1 MADKLE
7 SDIQRMKKEIEQLI
21 SRKLPVVAG
30 KYAKQHFQDNF
41 RQGGYINGGLH
52 PWPPAKRLS
61 SGESG
66 ADSQYKTLMSSRN
79 HLFSSI
85 NYTPGIAKV
94 TIFNDVVYAAIHN
107 EGGTV
112 HPKITPKMRRFAW
125 AKYYELKG
133 KQKGARKPRKGQ
145 KNGTSQS
152 AGNLPDSGEAEKWK
166 RLALTKKETL
176 TINIPQRQFM
186 GQSAELDAKISA
198 YVEKEVLRIINS

>member
-41 RQGGYINGGLH
+41 RQGGFVNGGLH

-125 AKYYELKG
+125 ANYYELKG
-133 KQKGARKPRKGQ
+133 RQKGAQKPRKGTQ
-145 KNGTSQS
+145 NRTSQS
-152 AGNLPDSGEAEKWK
+152 AGNQPDSGEAEKWK

-186 GQSAELDAKISA
+186 GQSTELDAKISA

>member
-41 RQGGYINGGLH
+41 RQGGFVNGGLH

-125 AKYYELKG
+125 AKYYELNG
-133 KQKGARKPRKGQ
+133 KQKGAQKPRKGQ

-152 AGNLPDSGEAEKWK
+152 AGNHPDSGEAEKWK

>member
-7 SDIQRMKKEIEQLI
+7 SDIQRMKKEIEQFI

-41 RQGGYINGGLH
+41 RQGGFVNGGLH

-125 AKYYELKG
+125 AKYYELKD
-133 KQKGARKPRKGQ
+133 KQKGAQKPRKGQ

-152 AGNLPDSGEAEKWK
+152 AGDHPDSGEAEKWK

>member
-1 MADKLE
+1 MDKLE
-7 SDIQRMKKEIEQLI
+7 SDIQRMKKEIETLI
-21 SRKLPVVAG
+21 ARKLPVAAG

-41 RQGGYINGGLH
+41 RQGGFVNGGLH
-52 PWPPAKRLS
+52 PW
-61 SGESG
+61 
-66 ADSQYKTLMSSRN
+66 TLMSSRN

-94 TIFNDVVYAAIHN
+94 TIFNDVVYAAVHN
-107 EGGTV
+107 EGGIV

-133 KQKGARKPRKGQ
+133 EAKGAKKPRKGQ
-145 KNGTSQS
+145 KNGIMKPV
-152 AGNLPDSGEAEKWK
+152 GNQPDSREAEKWK

-176 TINIPQRQFM
+176 TINIPRRQFM
-186 GQSAELDAKISA
+186 GQSAELDARISS

>member
-1 MADKLE
+1 MDRLE
-7 SDIQRMKKEIEQLI
+7 SDIQRMKKEIETLI
-21 SRKLPVVAG
+21 ARKLPVAAG

-41 RQGGYINGGLH
+41 RQGGFVNGGLH

-125 AKYYELKG
+125 AKYHELKG
-133 KQKGARKPRKGQ
+133 RQKGTQKPRKGP

-152 AGNLPDSGEAEKWK
+152 AGKQPDSGEAEKWK

>member
-7 SDIQRMKKEIEQLI
+7 SDIRRMKKEIEQLI

-30 KYAKQHFQDNF
+30 KYAKQQFQDNF
-41 RQGGYINGGLH
+41 RQGGFVNRGLH
-52 PWPPAKRLS
+52 PWPQAKRLS
-61 SGESG
+61 SGEAG

-94 TIFNDVVYAAIHN
+94 TIFNDVAYAAIHN

-133 KQKGARKPRKGQ
+133 KQKGAQKPRKGQ
-145 KNGTSQS
+145 KNGTTKSV
-152 AGNLPDSGEAEKWK
+152 GNQTDSGEAEKWK

-176 TINIPQRQFM
+176 TINIPRRQFM
-186 GQSAELDAKISA
+186 GQSAELDARISA

>member
-1 MADKLE
+1 MMDKLE
-7 SDIQRMKKEIEQLI
+7 SDIQRMKKEIETLI
-21 SRKLPVVAG
+21 ARKLPVAAG
-30 KYAKQHFQDNF
+30 KYVKQHFQDNF
-41 RQGGYINGGLH
+41 RQGGFVNGGLH
-52 PWPPAKRLS
+52 PWPQAKRLS
-61 SGESG
+61 SGGTG

-94 TIFNDVVYAAIHN
+94 TSFNDVIYAAIHN
-107 EGGTV
+107 EGGTI

-133 KQKGARKPRKGQ
+133 GAKGAQKPRKGQ
-145 KNGTSQS
+145 KNGVTKSV
-152 AGNLPDSGEAEKWK
+152 GNQPDSGGAEKWK

-176 TINIPQRQFM
+176 TINIPRRQFM
-186 GQSAELDAKISA
+186 GQSAELDARISA

>member
-1 MADKLE
+1 
-7 SDIQRMKKEIEQLI
+7 
-21 SRKLPVVAG
+21 
-30 KYAKQHFQDNF
+30 
-41 RQGGYINGGLH
+41 
-52 PWPPAKRLS
+52 
-61 SGESG
+61 
-66 ADSQYKTLMSSRN
+66 MSSRN

-133 KQKGARKPRKGQ
+133 KQKGAQKPRKGS

-152 AGNLPDSGEAEKWK
+152 AGKQPDSGEAEKWK

>member
-1 MADKLE
+1 MDKLE
-7 SDIQRMKKEIEQLI
+7 SDIQRMKKEIETLI
-21 SRKLPVVAG
+21 ARKLPVAAG

-41 RQGGYINGGLH
+41 RQGGFVNGGLH
-52 PWPPAKRLS
+52 PWPQAKRLS
-61 SGESG
+61 SGGTG

-94 TIFNDVVYAAIHN
+94 TIFNDVVYAAVHN
-107 EGGTV
+107 EGGII

-133 KQKGARKPRKGQ
+133 GAKGAQKPRKGQ
-145 KNGTSQS
+145 KNGVTKSV
-152 AGNLPDSGEAEKWK
+152 GNQPDSGEAEKWK

-176 TINIPQRQFM
+176 TINIPRRQFM
-186 GQSAELDAKISA
+186 GQSTELDARISA

>member
-41 RQGGYINGGLH
+41 RQGGFVNGGLH

-94 TIFNDVVYAAIHN
+94 TIFNDVVYASIHN

-125 AKYYELKG
+125 AKYYELTG
-133 KQKGARKPRKGQ
+133 KQKGSQKPRKGQ
-145 KNGTSQS
+145 KNRSLQS
-152 AGNLPDSGEAEKWK
+152 ASNQSDSGEAEKWK

-186 GQSAELDAKISA
+186 GQSTELDAKISA

>member
-7 SDIQRMKKEIEQLI
+7 SDIQRMKKEIEQFI

-41 RQGGYINGGLH
+41 RQGGFVNGGLH

-125 AKYYELKG
+125 AKYYELKD
-133 KQKGARKPRKGQ
+133 KQKGAQKPRKGQ

-152 AGNLPDSGEAEKWK
+152 AGDHPDSGEAEKWK
-166 RLALTKKETL
+166 RLALTKKEAL

>member
-41 RQGGYINGGLH
+41 RQGGFVNGGLH

-133 KQKGARKPRKGQ
+133 RQKGTQTR
-145 KNGTSQS
+145 TSQS
-152 AGNLPDSGEAEKWK
+152 AGNQPDSGEAEKWK

-186 GQSAELDAKISA
+186 GQSTELDAKISA

>member
-41 RQGGYINGGLH
+41 RQGGFVNGGLH

-133 KQKGARKPRKGQ
+133 KQKGAQKPQKGP

-152 AGNLPDSGEAEKWK
+152 AGKQPDSGGGRK
-166 RLALTKKETL
+166 
-176 TINIPQRQFM
+176 
-186 GQSAELDAKISA
+186 
-198 YVEKEVLRIINS
+198 VEKTGIDKERDIDHQHPPEAVHGAERRT

>member
-1 MADKLE
+1 
-7 SDIQRMKKEIEQLI
+7 MKNENERLI

-41 RQGGYINGGLH
+41 RQGGFVNGGLH

-125 AKYYELKG
+125 AKYYDKKAPRSHEKAKRTGHRNQLATIRTPKRP
-133 KQKGARKPRKGQ
+133 KSRK
-145 KNGTSQS
+145 
-152 AGNLPDSGEAEKWK
+152 DWH
-166 RLALTKKETL
+166 
-176 TINIPQRQFM
+176 
-186 GQSAELDAKISA
+186 
-198 YVEKEVLRIINS
+198 

>member
-1 MADKLE
+1 MDKLE
-7 SDIQRMKKEIEQLI
+7 SDIQRMKKEIETLI
-21 SRKLPVVAG
+21 ARKLPVAAG

-41 RQGGYINGGLH
+41 RQGGFVNGGLH
-52 PWPPAKRLS
+52 PWPQAKRLS
-61 SGESG
+61 SGGTG

-107 EGGTV
+107 EGGTI
-112 HPKITPKMRRFAW
+112 HPKITPKMRRCAW

-133 KQKGARKPRKGQ
+133 GAKGAQKPRKGQ
-145 KNGTSQS
+145 KNGVTKSV
-152 AGNLPDSGEAEKWK
+152 GNQPDSGEAEKWK

-176 TINIPQRQFM
+176 TINIPRRQFM
-186 GQSAELDAKISA
+186 GQSTELDARISA

>member
-1 MADKLE
+1 MDRLE
-7 SDIQRMKKEIEQLI
+7 SDMQRMKKEIETLI
-21 SRKLPVVAG
+21 SRKLPVAAG

-41 RQGGYINGGLH
+41 RQGGFVNGGLH
-52 PWPPAKRLS
+52 PWPQAKRLS

-85 NYTPGIAKV
+85 NYTPGVAKV
-94 TIFNDVVYAAIHN
+94 TIFNDVVYAAVHN

-125 AKYYELKG
+125 AKYYELKS
-133 KQKGARKPRKGQ
+133 KTNGAQKPRKGR
-145 KNGTSQS
+145 KNGVSPS
-152 AGNLPDSGEAEKWK
+152 ASGQPNDGEAERWK

-176 TINIPQRQFM
+176 TINIPQRRFM
-186 GQSAELDAKISA
+186 GQSAELDAKISE
-198 YVEKEVLRIINS
+198 YVEKEILRIINL

>member
-7 SDIQRMKKEIEQLI
+7 SGIQRMKKEIEQLI

-41 RQGGYINGGLH
+41 RQGGFVNGGLH

-61 SGESG
+61 SGEPG

-133 KQKGARKPRKGQ
+133 KQKRHTEATERPKERDIAISWQTAGLRRGRK
-145 KNGTSQS
+145 
-152 AGNLPDSGEAEKWK
+152 
-166 RLALTKKETL
+166 
-176 TINIPQRQFM
+176 
-186 GQSAELDAKISA
+186 
-198 YVEKEVLRIINS
+198 VEKTGIDKERDIDHQHPPEAVHGAERRT

>member
-41 RQGGYINGGLH
+41 RQGGFVNGGLH

-133 KQKGARKPRKGQ
+133 GQKGAQKPRKGTQ
-145 KNGTSQS
+145 NRTSQS
-152 AGNLPDSGEAEKWK
+152 AGNQPDSGEAEKWK

>member
-1 MADKLE
+1 MDRLE

-41 RQGGYINGGLH
+41 RQGGFVNGGLH
-52 PWPPAKRLS
+52 PWTPSKRLS
-61 SGESG
+61 SNTPG

-85 NYTPGIAKV
+85 NYTPGMAKV
-94 TIFNDVVYAAIHN
+94 TIFNDVVYASIHN
-107 EGGTV
+107 DGGTI

-133 KQKGARKPRKGQ
+133 KQKGTQKSQKGQ
-145 KNGTSQS
+145 NNVTLQS
-152 AGNLPDSGEAEKWK
+152 AGNQSDSGEAEKWK

-198 YVEKEVLRIINS
+198 YVEKEVLRIINL